1 MDVSF
6 TWSEAKRESSF
17 AKHGLDFVDAPRV
30 FDGATVTV
38 EDRRFWY
45 DERRFM
51 TLGRLNG
58 TPVSIIHTVHD
69 KEIRIISFRRATRSE
84 SHTHFEEVAH

>member
-6 TWSEAKRESSF
+6 TWSEANRESSF

-45 DERRFM
+45 GEKRYLTFG
-51 TLGRLNG
+51 LLHQ
-58 TPVSIIHTVHD
+58 TPVSIVHT
-69 KEIRIISFRRATRSE
+69 EYGEETRIISFRKSTRRE
-84 SHTHFEEVAH
+84 AQIYFEQIAY